1 LIVNTQRII
10 QNKITETFG
19 KYNKIVLV
27 FGARQT
33 GKTTLCNQILDGMD
47 GKILKINGDEIKYT
61 ELFSSRDFAKMNLLL
76 DGYEILFIDE
86 AQRIPDIGI
95 NLKIIYD
102 KIPGLK
108 MLVTGSSSFELG
120 NQVKEPL
127 TGRTVTYQLMPLSL
141 QEIRQ
146 TMPVFEL
153 QQRLEEFM
161 LYGLYP
167 EITHYASAQEKEK
180 YLTELSSSYLY
191 KDILEL
197 SSIRNSSK
205 ISSLL
210 KLLAFQIGQ
219 EVSLNE
225 IAQNL
230 GLSQETV
237 NNYIDLLEKSF
248 IVFRLNGF
256 SRNLRKEIG
265 KRDKIYFWDLG
276 IRNCIIQNFLP
287 LTIRND
293 VGQMWENLII
303 TERVKYLRNNEINTN
318 TYFWR
323 TYTGA
328 ELDYVEERNGELFAY
343 EIKYTKP
350 KIKAPQTWI
359 ENYGNNF
366 NSITH
371 DNFWEF
377 VV

>member
-1 LIVNTQRII
+1 MNIERII
-10 QNKITETFG
+10 QHSLTESFG

-33 GKTTLCNQILDGMD
+33 GKTTLCNQILDRMES
-47 GKILKINGDEIKYT
+47 KILRINGDELKYT
-61 ELFSSRDFAKMNLLL
+61 ELFSSRDFARMNLLL
-76 DGYEILFIDE
+76 DGFQVLFIDE

-95 NLKIIYD
+95 NLKIIFD
-102 KIPGLK
+102 NLPNLK
-108 MLVTGSSSFELG
+108 MLITGSSSFELG

-127 TGRTVTYQLMPLSL
+127 TGRTITFQLMPLSL
-141 QEIRQ
+141 QEMKQ
-146 TMPVFEL
+146 TLPVFEI

-167 EITHYASAQEKEK
+167 EITHYSNAQEKER

-197 SSIRNSSK
+197 SNIRNSSK

-225 IAQNL
+225 IAKNL

-237 NNYIDLLEKSF
+237 NSYIDLLEKSF
-248 IVFRLNGF
+248 IIFRLGGF

-276 IRNCIIQNFLP
+276 IRNCLIQNFLP

-303 TERVKYLRNNEINTN
+303 TERIKYLRNNGINAN
-318 TYFWR
+318 FYFWR

-328 ELDYVEERNGELFAY
+328 EVDYVEERNGELFSY
-343 EIKYTKP
+343 EIKYSRP
-350 KIKAPQTWI
+350 KAKAPQTWI
-359 ENYGNNF
+359 ENYGSNF
-366 NSITH
+366 KSITR

-377 VV
+377 VM